1 MMALR
6 GFALVFLSLCAVLL
20 LVCGIALAARVY
32 PDRVGDVRGGL
43 GPDIASIAVSNT
55 RTATAS
61 KARDSLQLAASS
73 CIRLPGSR
81 DGKEG
86 VDGSSPSEG
95 SVKSAARP
103 RFRVQSDLLAVERAV
118 GLEPFME
125 LSHQKSPGLRF

>member
-95 SVKSAARP
+95 SAKAPHVRAFA
-103 RFRVQSDLLAVERAV
+103 FRA
-118 GLEPFME
+118 
-125 LSHQKSPGLRF
+125 